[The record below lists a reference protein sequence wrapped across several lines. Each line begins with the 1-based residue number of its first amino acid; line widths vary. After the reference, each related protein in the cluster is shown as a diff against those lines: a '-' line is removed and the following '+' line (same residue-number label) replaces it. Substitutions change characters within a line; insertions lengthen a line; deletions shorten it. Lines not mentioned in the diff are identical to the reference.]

1 MNDACCQIAEK
12 KLKKK
17 KTAVAKQVEQ
27 YKITKENL
35 LRSTVIMRSGF
46 AFDAPSRTLK
56 GTGKCCAHES
66 RLCLLTGA
74 AAEKMPSLISPV

>member
-1 MNDACCQIAEK
+1 
-12 KLKKK
+12 LLKK

-35 LRSTVIMRSGF
+35 LRSTVIIRSGF

-56 GTGKCCAHES
+56 GSGECCARALFLC
-66 RLCLLTGA
+66 RLTAA
-74 AAEKMPSLISPV
+74 AAEKMPSLISPL